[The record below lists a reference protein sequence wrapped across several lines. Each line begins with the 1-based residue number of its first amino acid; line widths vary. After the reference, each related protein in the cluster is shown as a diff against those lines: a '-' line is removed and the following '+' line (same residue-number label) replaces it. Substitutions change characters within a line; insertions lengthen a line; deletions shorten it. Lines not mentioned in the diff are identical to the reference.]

1 VLGVIIND
9 SGSEQDISALM
20 VENATP
26 GVRYMIP
33 SKHSTKVVRFD
44 ALHFIQIKSDIKCR
58 AIVTNFT
65 DNKAYPKYFENNIFI
80 PHERTIYIKY
90 YQKGS
95 GAVTLSA
102 MNTYDIKV
110 EIRTLAGTKENVL
123 VDDTIGFTCIA
134 SVPDAKI
141 TENPQRNG
149 SATSSIEDLT
159 FDVRLIIGQ
168 LEVID
173 PNESAKYQVKIERGN
188 EVKGR
193 FPPAKI
199 PYITVTNTTMNDMYA
214 MLDIKGR
221 RYNHKITPKKN
232 EISINL
238 QLGITKKAT
247 NIMINVLMEVVPSI
261 VTFGYATYGTQA
273 VKALY
278 VIKAAKKAQQT
289 AKTLKT
295 FKSGTKLTNL
305 EKLEELIGAADDL
318 ENFIGT
324 AGNLTKYRSQATT
337 LKEATGKLD
346 DAKAILTKT
355 KDAAKTAK
363 DSVKKSL
370 QEAAEKADGQAKT
383 ALKQA
388 EKNIETANEN
398 LGKLKGADD
407 AARKAAN
414 DAVKQ
419 ADDAL
424 LEAQKTAAKTT
435 KDLNDDV
442 LDNLAQSKID
452 ADDLKNVTDDVVEA
466 AVKNKNKANTILSN
480 KTDALN
486 EAQGKLD
493 AAKTAGAK
501 QTDIDKAQD
510 ALNAAKKE
518 KEAAEKAVKDATD
531 DFDVKNAANAKN
543 KSNLAADA
551 AKTAQKSFDDVN
563 NAAQKEID
571 DLITKSDDK
580 IKLQEKIDD
589 IEKSEKELADLAENV
604 TKGVDTAI
612 AKSAKLTK
620 QISDNQKN
628 ILESFHKIKEYKKL
642 DISAWEKKKQN
653 WWDSYEYIKKAMNPF
668 EWENMKKSTVG
679 QKLAFLFCAAAVVA
693 PLMANNMGDTVET
706 EETTE
711 EDAAAPEAAL
721 DPAGEAPAPAPAPTA
736 STETTAP
743 PPPIIRA

>member
-65 DNKAYPKYFENNIFI
+65 DNKAYPKYFENKIFI

-123 VDDTIGFTCIA
+123 VDDTMGFTCIG

-141 TENPQRNG
+141 TENPQKNG
-149 SATSSIEDLT
+149 SATSSMEELT
-159 FDVRLIIGQ
+159 FDLRQFIGK

-173 PNESAKYQVKIERGN
+173 PNESAKYQVNIARVN

-221 RYNHKITPKKN
+221 RYNHKITPKKM

-238 QLGITKKAT
+238 QLGITQKAT
-247 NIMINVLMEVVPSI
+247 NILINVLAEVVPSI
-261 VTFGYATYGTQA
+261 VTFGYATYGSQA

-278 VIKAAKKAQQT
+278 LIKAAKKAQQS
-289 AKTLKT
+289 AKVLKT
-295 FKSGTKLTNL
+295 FKSGTTSLTNL
-305 EKLEELIGAADDL
+305 EKLNQLAGLGKDL

-324 AGNLTKYRSQATT
+324 AEDASKFTLNLAKRSEDLQT
-337 LKEATGKLD
+337 ATGKLD
-346 DAKAILTKT
+346 DAKAILNKAE
-355 KDAAKTAK
+355 DAAKTAK

-370 QEAAEKADGQAKT
+370 QEAAEKADKKAQDALVTAKDDALT
-383 ALKQA
+383 AKKNLENASEEAKDAA
-388 EKNIETANEN
+388 EK
-398 LGKLKGADD
+398 
-407 AARKAAN
+407 AAQDAN
-414 DAVKQ
+414 DAVLK
-419 ADDAL
+419 A
-424 LEAQKTAAKTT
+424 ET
-435 KDLNDDV
+435 KVAETKNNLNDDV
-442 LDNLAQSKID
+442 LGNLAQSKID
-452 ADDLKNVTDDVVEA
+452 DLKDVTDDVIKAAEKTKDDAQTLLRNTTKELKEA
-466 AVKNKNKANTILSN
+466 EDKLAGAGADPDKVRNAQ
-480 KTDALN
+480 DA
-486 EAQGKLD
+486 LD
-493 AAKTAGAK
+493 AAK
-501 QTDIDKAQD
+501 AQ
-510 ALNAAKKE
+510 
-518 KEAAEKAVKDATD
+518 KEAAEKGLKEATD
-531 DFDVKNAANAKN
+531 DLDVKNAANAKN
-543 KSNLAADA
+543 KSNVAADA

-563 NAAQKEID
+563 NAVQKDID

-589 IEKSEKELADLAENV
+589 IETSEKELADLAEDV
-604 TKGVDTAI
+604 KKGVDAAI

-668 EWENMKKSTVG
+668 EWENMKKSTLG

-693 PLMANNMGDTVET
+693 PLMANNVGDTVET

-721 DPAGEAPAPAPAPTA
+721 DPTGEAPAPAPAPTA

-743 PPPIIRA
+743 PPPVIRA